1 MELVVECTYP
11 INQATSMTLIEFSG
25 SLHTA
30 AMMAFENIIYSH
42 LSEDELALQ
51 TCSEKDDSSHEQAK
65 NYLPYSIFIASW
77 MAISGFFYLILFN
90 PEMKRSKADKT
101 NSKHEI
107 E

>member
-1 MELVVECTYP
+1 M
-11 INQATSMTLIEFSG
+11 ALIEFSG

-42 LSEDELALQ
+42 LSEDEMALQ
-51 TCSEKDDSSHEQAK
+51 TCSENDDSSHEQAK

-77 MAISGFFYLILFN
+77 MAMTGCFYVLLYN

-101 NSKHEI
+101 NSTLEI

>member
-1 MELVVECTYP
+1 M
-11 INQATSMTLIEFSG
+11 ALIEFSG

-42 LSEDELALQ
+42 LSEDEMALQ
-51 TCSEKDDSSHEQAK
+51 TCSEKDDRSHEQAK
-65 NYLPYSIFIASW
+65 DYLPYSVFIASW
-77 MAISGFFYLILFN
+77 MAMSGCLYVLLYN

-101 NSKHEI
+101 NSTLEI

>member
-1 MELVVECTYP
+1 M
-11 INQATSMTLIEFSG
+11 ALIEFSG

-42 LSEDELALQ
+42 LSEDEIALQ
-51 TCSEKDDSSHEQAK
+51 TCSEKNDSSHEQAK

-77 MAISGFFYLILFN
+77 MVISGFFYVILFN
-90 PEMKRSKADKT
+90 PKMKRSMADKT
-101 NSKHEI
+101 NSKHQI